1 MPSEIGMCLINNKTI
16 FFSESTNFYQD
27 GQNLWN

>member
-1 MPSEIGMCLINNKTI
+1 MPSKIGMCLINNKPN

-27 GQNLWN
+27 GQKP